1 MYKYRYTVQDDINK
15 IKEINEKYLK
25 ENYKYKFWFN
35 IISKFNSYNFICF
48 KDNVIVG
55 YVLACPNIFENKDNE
70 ILLISIAVN
79 EEDRNNGIAKNLIN
93 LLLKTCKINKTLNR
107 CILNV
112 RENTNKNGINLYS
125 KLGFSLDKIIEKY
138 YQDGENCILM
148 EYKLK

>member
-1 MYKYRYTVQDDINK
+1 MYKYRHTVQDDINK

-35 IISKFNSYNFICF
+35 IITKFNSYNFICF
-48 KDNVIVG
+48 KDN
-55 YVLACPNIFENKDNE
+55 E
-70 ILLISIAVN
+70 ILLISITVN

-148 EYKLK
+148 EYKLN